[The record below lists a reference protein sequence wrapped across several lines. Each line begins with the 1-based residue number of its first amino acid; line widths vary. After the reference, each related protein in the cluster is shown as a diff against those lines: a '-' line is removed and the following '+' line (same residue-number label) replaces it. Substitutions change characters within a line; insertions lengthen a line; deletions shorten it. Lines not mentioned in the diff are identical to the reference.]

1 MNNNNPKIS
10 NLELRGLMVSNVI
23 GVGVLSLPNSL
34 ANLLGNDGWIP
45 IIITAILIMGL
56 YLVYCQ
62 IFLLNPGKD
71 FFQIGKENLGFFFYL
86 TLVIFIVYL
95 VLLLGIVS
103 RNLGELIKIF
113 LLQTTPLQVI
123 IITFILVSTYLASYE
138 IDSIARAG
146 YFIYPIIIVFAVLVV
161 LISLPKADFTHL
173 LPVFQTDLISIAKG
187 VKESLFS
194 FYGIEIVV
202 FAIPF
207 IDETDKGK
215 IKKSGIYG
223 IITIAMIYTA
233 LYLMTLTHFSIDQIK
248 DVNYPILVLV
258 RQLDLP
264 GFFLENLDGLVI
276 ALWVLVVFAT
286 FVPAYYSVGKILSKM
301 FKTKKHKYFILAL
314 VPIIFMVAILPKNF
328 VELLT
333 TMQMYFNI
341 VSSITVIIL
350 PLILLITIYIRKKGT
365 E

>member
-1 MNNNNPKIS
+1 MNNNNSKIS
-10 NLELRGLMVSNVI
+10 NLELRGLIVSNVI

-34 ANLLGNDGWIP
+34 ANALGHDGWIP

-71 FFQIGKENLGFFFYL
+71 FFQIGRENLGFFFYV
-86 TLVIFIVYL
+86 TLIIFMVYL
-95 VLLLGIVS
+95 LLLLAIVS

-113 LLQTTPLQVI
+113 LLQTTPIHVI
-123 IITFILVSTYLASYE
+123 IISFILASTYLASYE

-173 LPVFQTDLISIAKG
+173 LPVFQTDLLSIAKG
-187 VKESLFS
+187 VKECLFS

-202 FAIPF
+202 FALPF
-207 IDETDKGK
+207 IAEEDHNKVV
-215 IKKSGIYG
+215 KSGIYG
-223 IITIAMIYTA
+223 IATIGMIYIA
-233 LYLMTLTHFSIDQIK
+233 LYIMTLAHFSIDQIK
-248 DVNYPILVLV
+248 KVNYPILVLV

-264 GFFLENLDGLVI
+264 GFFLENLDGPVI

-286 FVPAYYSVGKILSKM
+286 FVPAYYGLGKIFSKLL
-301 FKTKKHKYFILAL
+301 KTKKHKYFILAL
-314 VPIIFMVAILPKNF
+314 APIVFLVAMLPENF
-328 VELLT
+328 IQLLT
-333 TMQMYFNI
+333 TMQRYFNI
-341 VSSITVIIL
+341 VSSVTVILL
-350 PLILLITIYIRKKGT
+350 PIILLIAVYIRKRGT